1 MATSPPTITADTL
14 ALFEERLQILTH
26 LLHASNTQEDPDEPN
41 PPASARARLH
51 RLERALASLSGR
63 HPVVADVLALQHAH
77 PSLFHHRNP
86 TPTISATLVLAHAE
100 VYTTSAAALAHI
112 PQSQQQQEQQIPNP
126 AGLATLLA
134 LAPRIRAA
142 DEKERRFR
150 REAAEL
156 RARSAR
162 TVEEWIE
169 EGILVMGERWAGWEE
184 RVRVVEVGV
193 RRAEAGRRR
202 REEVGL

>member
-1 MATSPPTITADTL
+1 
-14 ALFEERLQILTH
+14 
-26 LLHASNTQEDPDEPN
+26 
-41 PPASARARLH
+41 
-51 RLERALASLSGR
+51 
-63 HPVVADVLALQHAH
+63 
-77 PSLFHHRNP
+77 
-86 TPTISATLVLAHAE
+86 
-100 VYTTSAAALAHI
+100 
-112 PQSQQQQEQQIPNP
+112 
-126 AGLATLLA
+126 LLA

-169 EGILVMGERWAGWEE
+169 EGILGMGERWAGWEE

-202 REEVGL
+202 EEVGL